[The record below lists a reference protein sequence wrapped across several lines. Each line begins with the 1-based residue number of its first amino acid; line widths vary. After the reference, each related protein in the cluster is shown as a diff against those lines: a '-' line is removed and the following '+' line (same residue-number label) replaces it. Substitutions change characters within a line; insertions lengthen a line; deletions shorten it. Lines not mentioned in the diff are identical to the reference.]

1 MGYFHFPTG
10 PMSPAPAP
18 PVSVPPGCELAS
30 LLQRKSWF
38 QDLGRDS
45 CATLAVFKRPS
56 PNSGHSRHRVQDRQA
71 ARPAPRHVSV
81 M

>member
-1 MGYFHFPTG
+1 MGYFHFPMES
-10 PMSPAPAP
+10 MSPTPAP

-45 CATLAVFKRPS
+45 CATSAVFKRPQPPTVGTLDTGS
-56 PNSGHSRHRVQDRQA
+56 WTDRQLDQL
-71 ARPAPRHVSV
+71 PDMLV
-81 M
+81 